1 MKLVEHDGLEAA
13 IYHSLMSAGKYCNG
27 YGSLSL
33 SWGVVFC
40 AVLLERVNK
49 IKKKSDYVTNVFLV
63 SVLGRN

>member
-1 MKLVEHDGLEAA
+1 MEHDGLEAA

-40 AVLLERVNK
+40 TVPLERVNK
-49 IKKKSDYVTNVFLV
+49 IKKKSVFLTDVFLV